1 MNTGSPHAEHA
12 HVAPLVLRLTHSG
25 GEARYGTVLI
35 PPAGAGMANILH
47 QCSEHQSA
55 GQWGVANL
63 CRIAWRDE
71 AGEWQLSNGSYTL
84 MCARNGKRVQAGS
97 VVPVA
102 AGDTL
107 ELGLLRFVL
116 EQGAQEA
123 PERMHAA
130 LEAQVGSLA
139 VSEDGGIGSAFPR
152 AFDLRDPDGQCNG
165 DGRRVDPL
173 ADPFGVLDIAGARS
187 RPAADTLAALLDER
201 PRHEARTTPSA
212 GPPLDAGPAGVLLDE
227 LHEEFVR
234 VVQDPGQL
242 SGHTLWEGFAVL
254 GAEAAP
260 TLEEL
265 SKKAET
271 YPLLRDILLPREG
284 IDQVI
289 EGFEPLARSELL
301 DPEPSQDVLGMFA
314 PELAREAKVPLP
326 SLTRRE
332 HHELS
337 PDSHVR
343 IGSTR
348 MGDRHGDN
356 DREGVL

>member
-1 MNTGSPHAEHA
+1 MKVGSPGAGNTT

-25 GEARYGTVLI
+25 GEARYGTMLI
-35 PPAGAGMANILH
+35 PPAGAGMADILH
-47 QCSEHQSA
+47 LCSEHQRV

-63 CRIAWRDE
+63 CRIAWCDE

-84 MCARNGKRVQAGS
+84 MCARNGKRVQAGA

-102 AGDTL
+102 VGDTL

-116 EQGAQEA
+116 EQGAGEA
-123 PERMHAA
+123 PERTHAV
-130 LEAQVGSLA
+130 LEAPEAQPAL
-139 VSEDGGIGSAFPR
+139 SEDRGLGSALPR
-152 AFDLRDPDGQCNG
+152 VFDLSDLDGQG
-165 DGRRVDPL
+165 SDDGQRIGPL
-173 ADPFGVLDIAGARS
+173 VDPFGVLDIAGARS

-201 PRHEARTTPSA
+201 PRLETRTTPSA
-212 GPPLDAGPAGVLLDE
+212 RQPLDAAPASVLLDA

-265 SKKAET
+265 SRRAET

-289 EGFEPLARSELL
+289 EAFEPLARSKLL

-332 HHELS
+332 HHDLS

-343 IGSTR
+343 IGSR
-348 MGDRHGDN
+348 RDGDS
-356 DREGVL
+356 EGVL

>member
-1 MNTGSPHAEHA
+1 MW
-12 HVAPLVLRLTHSG
+12 
-25 GEARYGTVLI
+25 I
-35 PPAGAGMANILH
+35 PPAGSGMADIL
-47 QCSEHQSA
+47 QPCAEHHGVGTGA
-55 GQWGVANL
+55 VANL
-63 CRIAWRDE
+63 CRIAWCGE
-71 AGEWQLSNGSYTL
+71 AEGWQLSNGSYTL
-84 MCARNGKRVQAGS
+84 MCARNGKRVRAGA

-102 AGDTL
+102 VGDTL

-116 EQGAQEA
+116 EQGTQEA
-123 PERMHAA
+123 RQAPEPMPAA
-130 LEAQVGSLA
+130 LETQAIQSA
-139 VSEDGGIGSAFPR
+139 VPEDRTIGTAPSQT
-152 AFDLRDPDGQCNG
+152 FDLRDLNSPGSDN
-165 DGRRVDPL
+165 GRRTDPL
-173 ADPFGVLDIAGARS
+173 TDPFGVLDIAGARS

-201 PRHEARTTPSA
+201 PRFEARTAPSA
-212 GPPLDAGPAGVLLDE
+212 GPSLDAGPAGVLLDE

-242 SGHTLWEGFAVL
+242 AGRTPWEGFVAF
-254 GAEAAP
+254 GTEAAP

-265 SKKAET
+265 SRQAET

-289 EGFEPLARSELL
+289 EAFEPLARSGLL
-301 DPEPSQDVLGMFA
+301 DAEPSQDLLGMFA
-314 PELAREAKVPLP
+314 PELARVAKVPLP

-343 IGSTR
+343 IGSAGT
-348 MGDRHGDN
+348 GARHDDS

>member
-1 MNTGSPHAEHA
+1 MS
-12 HVAPLVLRLTHSG
+12 
-25 GEARYGTVLI
+25 I
-35 PPAGAGMANILH
+35 PPAGAGMADILQPCAQH
-47 QCSEHQSA
+47 HSV
-55 GQWGVANL
+55 GTGGVANL
-63 CRIAWRDE
+63 CRIAWGGDAE
-71 AGEWQLSNGSYTL
+71 GWQLSNGSYTL
-84 MCARNGKRVQAGS
+84 MCARNGKRVRAGA

-102 AGDTL
+102 VGDTL

-116 EQGAQEA
+116 EQGMQEVRQA
-123 PERMHAA
+123 PERMPVA
-130 LEAQVGSLA
+130 LEIQAVQLA
-139 VSEDGGIGSAFPR
+139 VSEDRSMGAKSPQ
-152 AFDLRDPDGQCNG
+152 AFDLLDLDGRG
-165 DGRRVDPL
+165 GDDGRRIDPL

-201 PRHEARTTPSA
+201 PRLDARPMPSA
-212 GPPLDAGPAGVLLDE
+212 GPPLDTEPANALLDE

-242 SGHTLWEGFAVL
+242 AGRTPWEGFVAF
-254 GAEAAP
+254 GTEAAP

-265 SKKAET
+265 SRQAET

-289 EGFEPLARSELL
+289 EAFEPLARSGLL
-301 DPEPSQDVLGMFA
+301 DAEPSPELLGMFA
-314 PELAREAKVPLP
+314 PELARETKVPLP

-343 IGSTR
+343 IGSAGTSA
-348 MGDRHGDN
+348 RHDDS
-356 DREGVL
+356 DREGAL

>member
-1 MNTGSPHAEHA
+1 MNTGNPHAGNA

-25 GEARYGTVLI
+25 GEARYGTMWI
-35 PPAGAGMANILH
+35 PPDGAGMADILH
-47 QCSEHQSA
+47 LCSEHQSV

-63 CRIAWRDE
+63 CRIAWCDE
-71 AGEWQLSNGSYTL
+71 AGGWQLSNGSFTL
-84 MCARNGKRVQAGS
+84 MCACNGKRVQAGA
-97 VVPVA
+97 VVPVTV
-102 AGDTL
+102 GDTL
-107 ELGLLRFVL
+107 EVGLLRFVL
-116 EQGAQEA
+116 EQGAGEA
-123 PERMHAA
+123 PERMHGA
-130 LEAQVGSLA
+130 LETQEGQLTVP
-139 VSEDGGIGSAFPR
+139 EDGGLGSALPR
-152 AFDLRDPDGQCNG
+152 VFDLYDLNG
-165 DGRRVDPL
+165 EGNADGRRIDPL
-173 ADPFGVLDIAGARS
+173 VDPFGVLDIAGARS

-201 PRHEARTTPSA
+201 PRLEARTTPSA
-212 GPPLDAGPAGVLLDE
+212 GSPLDAGSAGVLLDA

-242 SGHTLWEGFAVL
+242 SGHTLWEGFAAL

-265 SKKAET
+265 SRRAEP

-284 IDQVI
+284 IDQII
-289 EGFEPLARSELL
+289 EAFEPLARSELL

-332 HHELS
+332 HHDLS

-343 IGSTR
+343 IGSR
-348 MGDRHGDN
+348 HDGDS
-356 DREGVL
+356 EGVL